1 MTMKKS
7 VKILLIE
14 DDVMLH
20 KVLSERLKQEGA
32 LVEVA
37 IDGEMAIAK
46 ALEYKPQIILLDII
60 LPKKNG
66 FEVLTELRSLPA
78 FKKIPVVVL
87 SNLGQDED
95 IKQMKDLGV
104 KEYLVKADYS
114 LTEMIEKINNHISKL

>member
-1 MTMKKS
+1 MKKS